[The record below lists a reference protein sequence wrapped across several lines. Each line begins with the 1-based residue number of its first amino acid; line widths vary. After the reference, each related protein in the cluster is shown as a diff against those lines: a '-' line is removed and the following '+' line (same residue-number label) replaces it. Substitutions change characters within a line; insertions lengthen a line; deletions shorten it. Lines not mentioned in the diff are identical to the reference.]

1 MTSSPTSSTFSR
13 PRGPLAAF
21 AFPKFRRIWLASV
34 IFSLGNWG
42 ERLATGWVVLNET
55 DDVFLAAATFAVR
68 QAPQLIFAPIG
79 GAVAD
84 RFSRGKI
91 VLVVG
96 IYKALI
102 LTALAIIAANGLEP
116 LWLVF
121 VILGFSGVGL
131 SFELPAIQGM
141 VTSSVPRAFRMNAVA
156 VQSTGMRAVGALG
169 ALAAGF
175 AISSLGVPF
184 TFLASGSTF
193 VAGGVLSLF
202 ANRGLQTR
210 SLVKT
215 ESVVRDV
222 IDGLKLMSTLP
233 IVRMI
238 LITAVLVE
246 IFGFAYG
253 AVMPAVAKNAL
264 NVDSEGLGTLT
275 MMAGFGSV
283 IGSVFLMILGNYRRK
298 GLLLIGIAITY
309 GTFLATFSAPG
320 SYAAALVLIMGV
332 GASAAAFDAM
342 QWTLLQLNVPDE
354 MRGRAVG
361 AWVLAIGFGWIG
373 HLGMGAVG
381 EAVGVQTALAGAGI
395 FVVLTGIAVYLFS
408 PSMRRI

>member
-1 MTSSPTSSTFSR
+1 MIFSPTTSTFSR
-13 PRGPLAAF
+13 PSGPLAAF
-21 AFPKFRRIWLASV
+21 VFPKFRRIWLASV
-34 IFSLGNWG
+34 LCSLGKWG
-42 ERLATGWVVLNET
+42 ERLATGWVVLHET

-79 GAVAD
+79 GAIAD
-84 RFSRGKI
+84 RFPRGKI
-91 VLVVG
+91 VLLVG

-102 LTALAIIAANGLEP
+102 LTSLAIIAANGLEP

-121 VILGFSGVGL
+121 LILGFSGVGQ
-131 SFELPAIQGM
+131 SFELPAVQGM
-141 VTSSVPRAFRMNAVA
+141 VTSSVPKAFRMNAVA

-175 AISSLGVPF
+175 AISSLGVPV

-193 VAGGVLSLF
+193 VLGGALALF

-210 SLVKT
+210 STAKT

-222 IDGLKLMSTLP
+222 FDGLKLMSTLP

-275 MMAGFGSV
+275 MMAGVGSV
-283 IGSVFLMILGNYRRK
+283 IGSIFLMALGNFRRK
-298 GLLLIGIAITY
+298 GLLLIGIAIAY

-361 AWVLAIGFGWIG
+361 AWVFAIGFGWIG

-381 EAVGVQTALAGAGI
+381 EAVGVQTALGGAGI
-395 FVVLTGIAVYLFS
+395 IVVITGIAVYLFS
-408 PSMRRI
+408 PSLRRI

>member
-1 MTSSPTSSTFSR
+1 MIPSPASSTFSR

-21 AFPKFRRIWLASV
+21 AFPKFRRVWLASV

-91 VLVVG
+91 VLLIS

-121 VILGFSGVGL
+121 VILGFSGVGQ

-141 VTSSVPRAFRMNAVA
+141 VTSSVPRAFQMNAVA

-169 ALAAGF
+169 ALAAGY
-175 AISSLGVPF
+175 AISAIGVPV

-193 VAGGVLSLF
+193 VVGGVLALF
-202 ANRGLQTR
+202 ANKGLQTR
-210 SLVKT
+210 KMVKT
-215 ESVVRDV
+215 DSVVRDV
-222 IDGLKLMSTLP
+222 VDGLKLMSTLP

-275 MMAGFGSV
+275 MMAGVGSV
-283 IGSVFLMILGNYRRK
+283 IGSVFLMALGNFRRK
-298 GLLLIGIAITY
+298 GLLLIGIAIAY
-309 GTFLATFSAPG
+309 GIFLATFSAPG

-361 AWVLAIGFGWIG
+361 AWVFAIGFGWIG

-395 FVVLTGIAVYLFS
+395 IVVITGIAAYLFS